1 MTRPN
6 KSPDF
11 VTLGKLPDTE
21 RLLARARLL
30 GSRIETRDLVGDS
43 AVSALAGAV
52 GLTFVFRY
60 GVAVTIGAGTEAL
73 DRLDEALSAHA
84 ADLAQ
89 IKETETAILVI
100 RPDKDDRLGS
110 DGQIQLADASTER
123 LLLAATVLACSVLLS
138 RDEILV
144 SETFDHI
151 APLVSGLS
159 QDGRTQLPISSA
171 MRLVG
176 EVIAARHRVIG
187 TVQADERPDLLWDH
201 PHLDRLYG
209 RLEAEYELKERAE
222 VLERKIAALGDFT
235 EVLLDIIQ
243 DKRAFR
249 LEWAIIALIA
259 FEIILSLINMAL
271 R

>member
-11 VTLGKLPDTE
+11 VTLGTLPDSE
-21 RLLARARLL
+21 RLQARARLL
-30 GSRIETRDLVGDS
+30 GSRIETRDLVGNS
-43 AVSALAGAV
+43 VAAALADPC

-60 GVAVTIGAGTEAL
+60 GVAVTIGLGTEAL
-73 DRLDEALSAHA
+73 GQLDTALVVHA

-89 IKETETAILVI
+89 IKETETASLLI

-110 DGQIQLADASTER
+110 EGQIQLADASAER
-123 LLLAATVLACSVLLS
+123 LLLAATVLARSVLLS

-151 APLVSGLS
+151 APLVAGLS
-159 QDGRTQLPISSA
+159 DDGRTQLPIRSA

-187 TVQADERPDLLWDH
+187 TVQADERPDILWDL
-201 PHLDRLYG
+201 PHLDRLYT

-249 LEWAIIALIA
+249 LEWAVIALIA
-259 FEIILSLINMAL
+259 FEIILSLYTML
-271 R
+271 FR

>member
-1 MTRPN
+1 M
-6 KSPDF
+6 
-11 VTLGKLPDTE
+11 LGL
-21 RLLARARLL
+21 
-30 GSRIETRDLVGDS
+30 RIETRDLMGDS
-43 AVSALAGAV
+43 TAMALAGPA

-60 GVAVTIGAGTEAL
+60 GVAVTIGAGTETL
-73 DRLDEALSAHA
+73 DRLDGALVEYAV
-84 ADLAQ
+84 DQAQ
-89 IKETETAILVI
+89 VTETETAALVI
-100 RPDKDDRLGS
+100 RPDKDDRLGA
-110 DGQIQLADASTER
+110 DGQIQLADASPER
-123 LLLAATVLACSVLLS
+123 LLLAATVLARSVLLS

-159 QDGRTQLPISSA
+159 QAGRTHLPIRSA

-176 EVIAARHRVIG
+176 EVVAARHRVIG
-187 TVQADERPDLLWDH
+187 TVQADERPDLLWDL
-201 PHLDRLYG
+201 PHLDRLYT

-259 FEIILSLINMAL
+259 FEIALSLINMAL

>member
-6 KSPDF
+6 KSPDY
-11 VTLGKLPDTE
+11 VTLGTLPDSE

-30 GSRIETRDLVGDS
+30 GSRIETRDLVGNSTAS
-43 AVSALAGAV
+43 AWAGPA

-60 GVAVTIGAGTEAL
+60 GVAVTIGLGTESL
-73 DRLDEALSAHA
+73 DRLDEALVEHA
-84 ADLAQ
+84 ADLAPV
-89 IKETETAILVI
+89 KETEAAAIVI
-100 RPDKDDRLGS
+100 RPDKDDRLGAE
-110 DGQIQLADASTER
+110 GQIQLADASPVR

-151 APLVSGLS
+151 APLVAGLS

-201 PHLDRLYG
+201 PHLDRLYT
-209 RLEAEYELKERAE
+209 RLEGEYELKERTE

-235 EVLLDIIQ
+235 EALLDIIQ

-259 FEIILSLINMAL
+259 FEIVLSLYTLAF